1 MKKVLAICLI
11 AMICS
16 VSSFAQQENAQ
27 QKRGERG
34 RMMDPKK
41 RTEQMC
47 KELNLNE
54 KQTKEFTKINDEF
67 FEKMKKQRE
76 SGEKDRTKLR
86 EAMEKLQNDRE
97 AQIKKVLTDEQYKK
111 YTAKQEEMRKNMR
124 NRGGDRPR
132 RN

>member
-11 AMICS
+11 AMMCS
-16 VSSFAQQENAQ
+16 VVSFAQQENGQ
-27 QKRGERG
+27 QKRGQRG
-34 RMMDPKK
+34 NMMDPKK

-86 EAMEKLQNDRE
+86 EAMQKLQNDRE